1 MADEDDSSSTPG
13 PEKPGPSPQ
22 SAQKT
27 PSMRRSGFGDN
38 SSNSP
43 LSRNLQTA
51 EEFISSVAAKIA
63 AQPLQYSD
71 PEVWGV
77 LTAISEKARKRNQG
91 INMLLTSN
99 EHCIGRLVDD
109 ARFQIIAPAVSAN
122 HCKIYRKKIAT
133 GVTEQQLAH
142 CSAFLKDSS
151 TNGTYLNWEKLNKN
165 SFEAKLCHGDI
176 VSIALAP
183 HHELAFAFVYREV
196 QKFSCVTDGGSLKRK
211 PEEYCAENKR
221 LKGIG
226 IGASHGPLS
235 LDDFRSLQR
244 SNMELR
250 KQLEDQVATIESLHS
265 ESRAATE
272 KHETEMKELNESV
285 SKSFQD
291 QLSQLN
297 QFLETK
303 DKELAELNRISGEQ
317 KHGIEDLNERLSA
330 SMQSCTEANE
340 IIASQKASISELK
353 VLLDEERDQRREE
366 REKARADM
374 KMAIQ
379 RIQAE
384 AMEELKRV
392 SETSMRREK
401 EQQEII
407 NKLQETEKEKCT
419 MVETLR
425 FKLEDARQKLVNSDN
440 KVRQLE
446 GQIHQ
451 EQQASASNIKVI
463 LLLLASLDIVCYITE
478 LATCSIYFLY
488 FAHVKRLEELEHERK
503 RMSKELECE
512 KAAREEAWSKV
523 SALEL
528 EISAAMRDLD
538 FERRRLKGARE
549 RIMLRETQLRAFY
562 STTEEISVLLVKQ
575 QEQLKAMQRTLED
588 EETNE
593 TTSNDIDLNR
603 VDGNHTRSI
612 LRDKEEVHQSNNE
625 AKTGFGTSP
634 NVLGMD
640 QAVSSSDE
648 ASVTEKHDCYSKS
661 QEQGEETQ
669 EVEFTG
675 AECEDANGGFG
686 SNINAIGTAPLSC
699 GDAIGTEQIPDTEG
713 VGTPQLLEGGTVETE
728 QVLETESL
736 ELQSGKNIDLNRCN
750 TPDGDTM
757 QVDNSSNEQETP
769 EHAQKISQSPSR
781 HDCEDP
787 MEDTEGVG
795 TVNTSDLLASEVA
808 GSWAHSTAPSV
819 PGENDSLDGNE
830 CVAPANDSSS
840 VVAESQHLRST
851 KSEAAAA
858 RRDHERRAL
867 SEMIGIVA
875 PDMREQFSRAVES
888 DDRVGSERVAFNS
901 DTKDCSDNEDG
912 KDKDAASDA
921 ETAGS
926 DGDVEME
933 GDDDTQEDSVG

>member
-1 MADEDDSSSTPG
+1 MADEDDSSSSPRL
-13 PEKPGPSPQ
+13 EKPGPSPQ

-77 LTAISEKARKRNQG
+77 LTAISEKARKRSSIFNSSLPFESGLIQVSVNQG
-91 INMLLTSN
+91 MNMLLTSN
-99 EHCIGRLVDD
+99 EHCIGRVVDD
-109 ARFQIIAPAVSAN
+109 ARFQIIAPAVSAS
-122 HCKIYRKKIAT
+122 HCKMYRKKIAT
-133 GVTEQQLAH
+133 GVTEQQLAN

-165 SFEAKLCHGDI
+165 SFEAKLRHGDI
-176 VSIALAP
+176 VSVALAP
-183 HHELAFAFVYREV
+183 HHELSFAFVYREV
-196 QKFSCVTDGGSLKRK
+196 QKSSCVTDWGSLKRK
-211 PEEYCAENKR
+211 PEEYCAEYKR

-226 IGASHGPLS
+226 IGASDGPLS

-291 QLSQLN
+291 QFSQLN
-297 QFLETK
+297 QFLESK
-303 DKELAELNRISGEQ
+303 DKELAELSRISAEQ

-330 SMQSCTEANE
+330 SLQSCTEANE

-353 VLLDEERDQRREE
+353 VLLDEEREQRRQE
-366 REKARADM
+366 REKALAYM

-379 RIQAE
+379 RIQ
-384 AMEELKRV
+384 RV
-392 SETSMRREK
+392 
-401 EQQEII
+401 
-407 NKLQETEKEKCT
+407 
-419 MVETLR
+419 
-425 FKLEDARQKLVNSDN
+425 
-440 KVRQLE
+440 
-446 GQIHQ
+446 
-451 EQQASASNIKVI
+451 
-463 LLLLASLDIVCYITE
+463 
-478 LATCSIYFLY
+478 
-488 FAHVKRLEELEHERK
+488 EELEYERK
-503 RMSKELECE
+503 RTSKELERE
-512 KAAREEAWSKV
+512 KAAHEEAWSKV

-528 EISAAMRDLD
+528 
-538 FERRRLKGARE
+538 KGARE
-549 RIMLRETQLRAFY
+549 RIMLRSESLNYNIDSTDLRAFY
-562 STTEEISVLLVKQ
+562 STTEEISGLLVKQ

-588 EETNE
+588 EENNE

-603 VDGNHTRSI
+603 VNGNETRSI
-612 LRDKEEVHQSNNE
+612 VRDKDKDKEEVHQSNNE
-625 AKTGFGTSP
+625 VKTGSGASP
-634 NVLGMD
+634 HVLCMD
-640 QAVSSSDE
+640 QTVSSSDE
-648 ASVTEKHDCYSKS
+648 ASVTEKHDCNSKG

-675 AECEDANGGFG
+675 AECDDANGEFG
-686 SNINAIGTAPLSC
+686 SDINAIGTAPLSC

-713 VGTPQLLEGGTVETE
+713 VGTPQLLEGGTIETE
-728 QVLETESL
+728 KVLETESL
-736 ELQSGKNIDLNRCN
+736 ELQSGKNIDLNRCS

-757 QVDNSSNEQETP
+757 QVDNSTNEQETP
-769 EHAQKISQSPSR
+769 EHAQKKSQSPSR
-781 HDCEDP
+781 HDCEDT

-830 CVAPANDSSS
+830 CAAPAHDSSS
-840 VVAESQHLRST
+840 VIAESQHLLST
-851 KSEAAAA
+851 KSEAAAS

-875 PDMREQFSRAVES
+875 PDLREQFSRAVES
-888 DDRVGSERVAFNS
+888 DDRVGSERGVASNS
-901 DTKDCSDNEDG
+901 DTEDCSDNEDDEG
-912 KDKDAASDA
+912 KEAAREASKQLLA
-921 ETAGS
+921 TETLKWR
-926 DGDVEME
+926 EMM
-933 GDDDTQEDSVG
+933 TPKRTLLDSNIECTTRQFNYLVY

>member
-1 MADEDDSSSTPG
+1 MADEDDSSSTPR
-13 PEKPGPSPQ
+13 PEKPGPSPK
-22 SAQKT
+22 SAQKS
-27 PSMRRSGFGDN
+27 PSMRHFGDN

-51 EEFISSVAAKIA
+51 EEFVSSVAAKIA

-91 INMLLTSN
+91 MNMLLTSN

-109 ARFQIIAPAVSAN
+109 ARFQIITPAVSGI

-133 GVTEQQLAH
+133 GDTEQQSAN

-165 SFEAKLCHGDI
+165 SFEAKLRHGDI

-196 QKFSCVTDGGSLKRK
+196 QKSSCVTDGGSLKRK

-226 IGASHGPLS
+226 IGASDGPLS

-250 KQLEDQVATIESLHS
+250 KQLEDQVARVESLHS
-265 ESRAATE
+265 ESRAANE

-297 QFLETK
+297 QFLESK
-303 DKELAELNRISGEQ
+303 DKELAELSRISAEQ

-340 IIASQKASISELK
+340 IITSQKASISELK

-366 REKARADM
+366 REKAREDM
-374 KMAIQ
+374 KMAMQ

-384 AMEELKRV
+384 TTEELKQV
-392 SETSMRREK
+392 SETATRREK
-401 EQQEII
+401 ELEEII
-407 NKLQETEKEKCT
+407 NKLQEVEKEKCT

-451 EQQASASNIKVI
+451 EQQASASAIKRV
-463 LLLLASLDIVCYITE
+463 
-478 LATCSIYFLY
+478 
-488 FAHVKRLEELEHERK
+488 EELEYERK
-503 RMSKELECE
+503 RMSKELERE

-588 EETNE
+588 EENNE

-603 VDGNHTRSI
+603 VDGNETRSI
-612 LRDKEEVHQSNNE
+612 VRDKDEVHQ
-625 AKTGFGTSP
+625 AKTGPGASP
-634 NVLGMD
+634 HVLGMD

-648 ASVTEKHDCYSKS
+648 ASVTEKHDCNSKG

-675 AECEDANGGFG
+675 AECDDANGGFG
-686 SNINAIGTAPLSC
+686 SDIIAIGTAPHSC

-713 VGTPQLLEGGTVETE
+713 VGTSQLLEGGVVETE

-736 ELQSGKNIDLNRCN
+736 ELQSGKNIDLNRCS
-750 TPDGDTM
+750 TPDGDAM
-757 QVDNSSNEQETP
+757 QVDNSTNEQETP
-769 EHAQKISQSPSR
+769 EHVREIFQSPSR
-781 HDCEDP
+781 HDRENP

-795 TVNTSDLLASEVA
+795 TINTADLLASEVA
-808 GSWAHSTAPSV
+808 GSWACSTAPSV
-819 PGENDSLDGNE
+819 HGENNSLDGSE
-830 CVAPANDSSS
+830 CAAPAHDSSS
-840 VVAESQHLRST
+840 VVAESQHLPST
-851 KSEAAAA
+851 KSEAAA
-858 RRDHERRAL
+858 RRDHERQAL

-875 PDMREQFSRAVES
+875 PDLREQFSRAVES
-888 DDRVGSERVAFNS
+888 DDRVGSEREVAYNS
-901 DTKDCSDNEDG
+901 DTEDCSDNEDDN
-912 KDKDAASDA
+912 KDTPREASDA
-921 ETAGS
+921 ETAAS
-926 DGDVEME
+926 DEDVEME

>member
-451 EQQASASNIKVI
+451 EQQASASNIK
-463 LLLLASLDIVCYITE
+463 
-478 LATCSIYFLY
+478 
-488 FAHVKRLEELEHERK
+488 RLEELEHERK

-634 NVLGMD
+634 N
-640 QAVSSSDE
+640 
-648 ASVTEKHDCYSKS
+648 
-661 QEQGEETQ
+661 GEETQ

-675 AECEDANGGFG
+675 AEY
-686 SNINAIGTAPLSC
+686 
-699 GDAIGTEQIPDTEG
+699 AIGTEQIPDTEG

-728 QVLETESL
+728 Q
-736 ELQSGKNIDLNRCN
+736 
-750 TPDGDTM
+750 
-757 QVDNSSNEQETP
+757 
-769 EHAQKISQSPSR
+769 
-781 HDCEDP
+781 DP

-819 PGENDSLDGNE
+819 PGENDSLD
-830 CVAPANDSSS
+830 
-840 VVAESQHLRST
+840 
-851 KSEAAAA
+851 
-858 RRDHERRAL
+858 DHERRAL

-875 PDMREQFSRAVES
+875 PDMREQFSRAVE
-888 DDRVGSERVAFNS
+888 N
-901 DTKDCSDNEDG
+901 
-912 KDKDAASDA
+912 AASDA

-933 GDDDTQEDSVG
+933 GDDDTQEDSVGYRSRKHQLERRLQSRYSNYLNHEINGYWWWSLAPCVICIFEEPQIGDYFSFFKNNMVWGAKRKTMASDIYFYNEAMMAGLSPIICLTSYTPDCREIPEVLELVLIFIPSQILKRLKLRKNNWDSDTFEFDESVLEGYNGTVMAYGQTGTGKTYTLGRLGDEDTSARGIMVELATYMLEYWFHHY